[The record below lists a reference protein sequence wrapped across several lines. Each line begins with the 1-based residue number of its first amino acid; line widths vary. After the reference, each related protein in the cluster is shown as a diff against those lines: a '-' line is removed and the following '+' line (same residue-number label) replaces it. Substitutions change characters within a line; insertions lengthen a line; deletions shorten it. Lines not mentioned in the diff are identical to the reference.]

1 MFRWFPERLR
11 HPSAR
16 GQVSLLRF
24 QLPPPRTGHAVLPHP
39 AHRRRSPPAF
49 GLIRQSLKG
58 LGGTTIPDM
67 LIRPRSLTR

>member
-1 MFRWFPERLR
+1 MFRWFPGRLF
-11 HPSAR
+11 HPRAR
-16 GQVSLLRF
+16 GQVLCSVSSSRHL
-24 QLPPPRTGHAVLPHP
+24 TGRAVLPHP